1 MSRRTIGLKSAPE
14 PIASNLTIDGANVIA
29 VSRVIPLAGSDDPP
43 PPPPPKFRI
52 FEINAGVS
60 AML

>member
-1 MSRRTIGLKSAPE
+1 
-14 PIASNLTIDGANVIA
+14 LTIDGANVIA